1 MQTFNFGPFLVED
14 GRVPLIAQT
23 EVANHETY
31 EWRYPCQRICIL
43 QTGPLEYGIVEIY
56 GRGGETTGMTMTEF
70 AEYVAEKFPDAI
82 LAYNLDGG
90 NSTCLVAWKSAK
102 AGKCEMICKK
112 GGYREIT
119 DILYFA
125 SAED

>member
-1 MQTFNFGPFLVED
+1 M
-14 GRVPLIAQT
+14 
-23 EVANHETY
+23 
-31 EWRYPCQRICIL
+31 
-43 QTGPLEYGIVEIY
+43 EIY
-56 GRGGETTGMTMTEF
+56 GKGGESTGLTMTEF
-70 AEYVAEKFPDAI
+70 AEFVAEKFPDAI

-112 GGYREIT
+112 GGHREIT

>member
-1 MQTFNFGPFLVED
+1 M
-14 GRVPLIAQT
+14 
-23 EVANHETY
+23 
-31 EWRYPCQRICIL
+31 
-43 QTGPLEYGIVEIY
+43 EIY
-56 GRGGETTGMTMTEF
+56 GRGGETTGLTMTEF
-70 AEYVAEKFPDAI
+70 AEFVAEKFPDAI